1 MERENGDSENPRV
14 EVISRRLTIMASGQL
29 ASFALKNVLGLD
41 TGEKKGSG
49 SYGAVYKVT
58 VDGVPCIAKRLCDD
72 ILVNPEVTKRQR
84 ASIQQKFHDECVLLS
99 QLRHPNVVHFV
110 GVHYGRNQY
119 MSLIMECLDTDLAR
133 CLETQPN
140 IPIEVKLSILL
151 DVSYGLLYL
160 HTHSPQII
168 HRDLT
173 AANILLTRDKRAKIA
188 DLSVSKL
195 LDPRTQAAMMQT
207 KAPGTIFY
215 MPPEALKENPNYDE
229 KLDIFSFGHL
239 ALYVINQV
247 FPEVFEVSISPV
259 ALREETLQILKR
271 RKAIDEMG
279 RDHCLHGVVMNCLQD
294 NPQKRPTTLNLNVM
308 LNHLCMKHPREVE
321 DATEVSLNCRYSV
334 TCNVHVPGRLSG
346 VTEQYVLGCLCNVFW
361 CTFFSLYFLSFDMKN
376 TKMLTFPANCNC
388 LHNDLCSLTA
398 YGSLVPRP

>member
-1 MERENGDSENPRV
+1 MAPETGPV
-14 EVISRRLTIMASGQL
+14 MASDKL
-29 ASFALKNVLGLD
+29 ASFVLQTESVHGLD

-49 SYGAVYKVT
+49 AYGAVYKVT
-58 VDGVPCIAKRLCDD
+58 VDGVPCIAKRLHD
-72 ILVNPEVTKRQR
+72 ILVDPEVSQLER

-110 GVHYGRNQY
+110 GVHYGSNQDD

-133 CLETQPN
+133 CLKTQPK
-140 IPIEVKLSILL
+140 IPLEVKLSILL

-160 HTHSPQII
+160 HTHSLQVI

-188 DLSVSKL
+188 DLGVSKL

-207 KAPGTIFY
+207 KAPGTIYY

-279 RDHCLHGVVMNCLQD
+279 RDHCLHDVVMNCLQD

-321 DATEVSLNCRYSV
+321 GATEVSLNCRYS
-334 TCNVHVPGRLSG
+334 GI
-346 VTEQYVLGCLCNVFW
+346 LG
-361 CTFFSLYFLSFDMKN
+361 
-376 TKMLTFPANCNC
+376 
-388 LHNDLCSLTA
+388 
-398 YGSLVPRP
+398 